1 MKKLFL
7 IAAIT
12 FQFYSC
18 NTAKTI
24 PSNVTISGHIENNQ
38 QYIGGARPPEE
49 LLEKLAIYYPSSEQ
63 LFYVRN
69 SNNELITS
77 FKTDSNG
84 NYSLQLPNG
93 TYGVFRQE
101 KQEYKQSKTSKPKCD
116 WVNIPDFTLTI
127 TEKQSDYSNQ
137 YTIDRNFCLEPI
149 P

>member
-18 NTAKTI
+18 TTAKII
-24 PSNVTISGHIENNQ
+24 PTNISVSGHIENNQ

-49 LLEKLAIYYPSSEQ
+49 LLEKLAVYYPSSEQ
-63 LFYVRN
+63 LFYVKN
-69 SNNELITS
+69 STNNLITS
-77 FKTDSNG
+77 FKTDSVG
-84 NYSLQLPNG
+84 NYSLQLPIG

-101 KQEYKQSKTSKPKCD
+101 KQDYEQSKPPKPKCD
-116 WVNIPDFTLTI
+116 WVNVPDFTLII
-127 TEKQSDYSNQ
+127 TEKQSEYSNQ
-137 YTIDRNFCLEPI
+137 FTVDRNYCLEPV